1 MSPFLANYPEF
12 PDSLMLINFAI
23 RNSIYEM
30 LIDGSKREIR
40 LRLSLHVV
48 SHLHRLTRL
57 AGCMPETVAKPGGLY
72 LILRGAFQDA
82 EFGSLQAHSQS

>member
-12 PDSLMLINFAI
+12 PDSWMLINFAI

-30 LIDGSKREIR
+30 LIDGSNREIG

-48 SHLHRLTRL
+48 SPSTSSN
-57 AGCMPETVAKPGGLY
+57 APGW
-72 LILRGAFQDA
+72 
-82 EFGSLQAHSQS
+82 

>member
-1 MSPFLANYPEF
+1 
-12 PDSLMLINFAI
+12 MLFKFAI

-30 LIDGSKREIR
+30 LIDGLNREIG
-40 LRLSLHVV
+40 LRLSLHVL

-82 EFGSLQAHSQS
+82 EFESLQAHLLSQ